1 MPYALTLTE
10 LISLRRISFVDNAQ
24 LVALSHQSSLLR
36 QIDILANNV
45 SNASTTGFKSRGL
58 KFQEYL
64 VGKKRMDS
72 WTKGES
78 SVSFVTNQQALL
90 DFTDGTTERTGN
102 ALDIAMRG
110 KTLLAVKT
118 PSGERYTRNG
128 ALTING
134 QGQLATSDGHVV
146 LGDGGPITID
156 PADGALS
163 ITPDGVVS
171 TKSGPV
177 GKLKIVDV
185 KDPTLLTN
193 QGANLYAAKS
203 PLPLA
208 LAPQL
213 IPGALEKSNV
223 SPVLAMSQLIEVNR
237 AYASVAAALQRLDD
251 TKRNAIERLSSIP
264 A

>member
-1 MPYALTLTE
+1 
-10 LISLRRISFVDNAQ
+10 VDNAQ

-64 VGKKRMDS
+64 VGKKRLDS
-72 WTKGES
+72 WTTGERA
-78 SVSFVTNQQALL
+78 VSFVTNQQALL
-90 DFTDGTTERTGN
+90 DFTDGVTERTGN
-102 ALDIAMRG
+102 ALDIALRG

-118 PSGERYTRNG
+118 QSGERYTRNG

-146 LGDGGPITID
+146 LGDGGPITVD

-171 TKSGPV
+171 SKSGPI

-185 KDPTLLTN
+185 KDPAALTN

-203 PLPLA
+203 PLPLSQ
-208 LAPQL
+208 APSL
-213 IPGALEKSNV
+213 ITGAIEKSNV